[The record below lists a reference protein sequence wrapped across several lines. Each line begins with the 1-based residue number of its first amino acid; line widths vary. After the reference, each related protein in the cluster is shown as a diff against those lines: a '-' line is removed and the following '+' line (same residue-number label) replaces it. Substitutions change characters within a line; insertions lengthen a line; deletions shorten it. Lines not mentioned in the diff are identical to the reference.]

1 VSARRPPRTS
11 ERASATGSAETT
23 ASTRDSG
30 SARGSSDRCSAG
42 RDTRPPLRTR
52 LDRLTPSR
60 HYRGRGSWRRT
71 PIEHGRAIRASCSST
86 GHCRIT
92 RRASQRVQPY
102 EVHDGQRTDPMCR
115 RLAARTRG
123 AHGPAAL
130 ASRRDDHAHDAL
142 AHGIHGVTGGR
153 AAHALATAPD
163 VGSPQSHRAL
173 ALQTDTVT
181 CRRWRYRSSTSTF
194 AGRRPRDSGVVAVIG
209 TRASANSAGPS

>member
-130 ASRRDDHAHDAL
+130 ASRRDDDAHDAL

-153 AAHALATAPD
+153 AAHALATAPRRRLATVAPGPRSPDRYCD
-163 VGSPQSHRAL
+163 VPTL
-173 ALQTDTVT
+173 AVRLVHVDL
-181 CRRWRYRSSTSTF
+181 RWSKASRFRCSS
-194 AGRRPRDSGVVAVIG
+194 R
-209 TRASANSAGPS
+209 